1 MSDAELAINPTTMQM
16 NKNDAFAEFCRSERE
31 HILAKWNEAVFAT
44 YPLNTAGF
52 ARTREDQFRNPGGHA
67 IRLALEE
74 TYNAVSGQFSSEE
87 LLRASLEMFVKL
99 RAVQDFTPIQA
110 LGVIYLLKPLLRER
124 ILPAC
129 LQNGL
134 LDEYLEAESR
144 LDTAALLACD
154 IYMAGK
160 ERVFEER
167 IGEIKRQHAQL
178 VRWAQKKEET
188 RQNVP
193 LP

>member
-1 MSDAELAINPTTMQM
+1 MQM
-16 NKNDAFAEFCRSERE
+16 NRNDAFAGLCRAEQE
-31 HILAKWNEAVFAT
+31 QILAQWNEAVFAT
-44 YPLNTAGF
+44 YPLDTTGV
-52 ARTREDQFRNPGGHA
+52 ARTQEDQFCNPGGHA
-67 IRLALEE
+67 IRLALAEA
-74 TYNAVSGQFSSEE
+74 YKAVSGQLSSAT
-87 LLRASLEMFVKL
+87 LLRGSLEMFVKL
-99 RAVQDFTPIQA
+99 RAVQNFTPVQA

-154 IYMAGK
+154 IYVASK
-160 ERVFEER
+160 EQVLEER

-178 VRWAQKKEET
+178 VRWAQKKE
-188 RQNVP
+188 RA
-193 LP
+193 